1 MAASAYLDQVL
12 QIYISYLG
20 RPAHPSGLAYWA
32 NKIDA
37 ADGSFPTVIG
47 GFSASAESRSLY
59 GSMCTD
65 QVISDLRQAVQSSTG
80 RRRPGH
86 WKQQLDGGVV
96 PQAQAELTILFGA
109 QTSEATGIASRKTGF
124 AHIAGLDS
132 GDFINSNG
140 ALAGRQL
147 YQ

>member
-32 NKIDA
+32 NEIDA
-37 ADGSFPTVIG
+37 ADGSFATVIG

-109 QTSEATGIASRKTGF
+109 QSSEATGIANVHRRQWQL
-124 AHIAGLDS
+124 HRQHWR
-132 GDFINSNG
+132 NQPNG
-140 ALAGRQL
+140 HHHRRQW
-147 YQ
+147 Y